1 MFGEN
6 FTVEGGLFEDQ
17 IFVGDSFRVGTA
29 EILAVQPRMP
39 CYKLG
44 VRFGTQRIV
53 QQFAR
58 ARRYGVYF
66 RVLKEGLV
74 AVGDSVTKIGESDT
88 RISIRDVGRLLLE
101 EPDDLALVARA
112 ATAEFLP
119 EAMRERFQRLA
130 EESK

>member
-119 EAMRERFQRLA
+119 VAMRERFQRLA